1 MPRKTNTEK
10 ANPQLVQENARLV
23 LGESLIKL
31 RSRIRYNN
39 FSDKNLVDVVSK
51 LLPLLTDENTQTK
64 TDVTM
69 EMLAQKAVRVNL
81 RIQQAGT
88 QNLQEEII
96 EGAEDTEADEGEP
109 EEPEADA

>member
-1 MPRKTNTEK
+1 MPRRTNTEK

-23 LGESLIKL
+23 LGEALIKL
-31 RSRIRYNN
+31 RSRIRLNT
-39 FSDKNLVDVVSK
+39 FSDKNLVEVVSK

-81 RIQQAGT
+81 RIQQAGA
-88 QNLQEEII
+88 QSLQEDVI
-96 EGAEDTEADEGEP
+96 E
-109 EEPEADA
+109 EEPEDETPEEVEESND